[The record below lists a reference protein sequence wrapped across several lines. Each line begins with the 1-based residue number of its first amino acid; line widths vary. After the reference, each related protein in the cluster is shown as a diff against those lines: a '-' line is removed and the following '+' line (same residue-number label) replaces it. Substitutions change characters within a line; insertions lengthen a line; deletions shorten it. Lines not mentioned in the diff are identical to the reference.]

1 MITDKFF
8 EKYPN
13 IDREEF
19 LKSIPITL
27 NVSLE
32 EAIPF
37 YVARMKFLETKDPD
51 DEHILTRTEKAI
63 QFVFDF
69 CKENDLTVKDY
80 LSYCPQSMPCWVE
93 HLKNH
98 KINFYTL
105 HVLTLSKPDVESE
118 LLEFV
123 IPNFYLTFQ
132 KTKNKY
138 YHSKIAKEKFKQML
152 NKNVRS
158 D

>member
-19 LKSIPITL
+19 LKSVPITL

-37 YVARMKFLETKDPD
+37 YVVRMKFLETKDPD
-51 DEHILTRTEKAI
+51 DEEILTRIEKSL
-63 QFVFDF
+63 QFVLQF
-69 CKENDLTVKDY
+69 CEENGLTLKDY
-80 LSYCPQSMPCWVE
+80 LAYSPQSMPCWVE

-105 HVLTLSKPDVESE
+105 HVLTLGKPDVESE
-118 LLEFV
+118 ILEFV
-123 IPNFYLTFQ
+123 IPNFYLTLQ

-138 YHSKIAKEKFKQML
+138 YHWDYSSGCDYFNFWFL
-152 NKNVRS
+152 Y